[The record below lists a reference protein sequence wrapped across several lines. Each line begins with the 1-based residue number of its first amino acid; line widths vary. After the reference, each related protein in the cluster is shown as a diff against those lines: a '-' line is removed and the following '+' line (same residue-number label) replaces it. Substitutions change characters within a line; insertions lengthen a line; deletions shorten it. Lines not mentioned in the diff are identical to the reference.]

1 MTRPAISERR
11 RPPAKPR
18 RRIARSR
25 RFRKFDGGRRS
36 STARTCSG
44 SSASFWTGGWP
55 WVRRTPASTVATWRS
70 LRSKGRALWAKC
82 HASTESRRS
91 IVATVRALPPAPF
104 GTGSERREIE
114 ADAFGVGE
122 RAEVEAL
129 AGAPAQI
136 VAPVGGVGAVG
147 VFGRRRAGVGPG
159 RLDQRLQ
166 LRGEGGIA
174 QLWLGR
180 G

>member
-1 MTRPAISERR
+1 MLRQ
-11 RPPAKPR
+11 
-18 RRIARSR
+18 
-25 RFRKFDGGRRS
+25 G
-36 STARTCSG
+36 
-44 SSASFWTGGWP
+44 SASFWTGGWP
-55 WVRRTPASTVATWRS
+55 WVRLTPASTVATWRFF
-70 LRSKGRALWAKC
+70 RSKGRALWAKC

-136 VAPVGGVGAVG
+136 VAPVGGVGSVG
-147 VFGRRRAGVGPG
+147 VSGGRRPGVGPG
-159 RLDQRLQ
+159 GLDQRF
-166 LRGEGGIA
+166 EFC
-174 QLWLGR
+174 
-180 G
+180 